1 MYEKQTWVTGEVIT
15 KEKLNHMEDGI
26 ANSGGADIPVAN
38 GTGENSLLANN
49 IPSNVASGVNSH
61 ASGSNTI
68 ANHANQFVFGTNN
81 IADDSENPTN
91 EKGKYVEIVG
101 IGESGDN
108 RRNGRTLDWNGNEVI
123 AGNMNVGGGNIT
135 LNGRSMSY
143 QQLEYLLNV
152 IPSNYN
158 GIKVGNILLNDSGQG
173 ITINGNTLTLGNVTI
188 TQDQLTRLLNLLNQ

>member
-1 MYEKQTWVTGEVIT
+1 MYEKQTWLTGEVIT

-26 ANSGGADIPVAN
+26 ANSGGVDISVAN

-49 IPSNVASGVNSH
+49 ILSNVASGVNSH

-68 ANHANQFVFGTNN
+68 ANHANQHVFGMNN
-81 IADDSENPTN
+81 IADDSENPAN

-101 IGESGDN
+101 VGEAEN
-108 RRNGRTLDWNGNEVI
+108 ARRNGRTLDWNGNEVI

-135 LNGRSMSY
+135 LNGRSISY
-143 QQLEYLLNV
+143 QQLEYLTSL

-158 GIKVGNILLNDSGQG
+158 GIKIGNYLIDSAGQG
-173 ITINGNTLTLGNVTI
+173 IHIDGNSLTLGSVTI
-188 TQDQLTRLLNLLNQ
+188 TQEQLSRLLNLLN